1 MMPKP
6 DTLTKTK
13 VVTKEVTEKIPLYD
27 VILLNDE
34 THTYEYVLE
43 MLNAIFGYD
52 EQKSL
57 DLAIDVDSKGRA
69 VVQTT
74 FKERAEFKR
83 DQIKKYGPDW
93 RLPHSDGSMNAIIES
108 NSKNS

>member
-1 MMPKP
+1 MQQPG
-6 DTLTKTK
+6 TITKTK
-13 VVTKEVTEKIPLYD
+13 EKVKEVTEQIPKYD
-27 VILLNDE
+27 VVLLNDE

-52 EQKSL
+52 EKKAL

-83 DQIKKYGPDW
+83 DQIIKYGPDW
-93 RLPHSDGSMNAIIES
+93 RLPHSKGSMNAIIES
-108 NSKNS
+108 NNRT